1 MKFQFS
7 ILPYQKHTRTSFFFP
22 GNNSHFGFQS
32 VSIALLWNW
41 VPPFPPPHPFGH
53 HQKTLAFRREKWDHH
68 DLTYLHTFKPSV
80 AGVVQWALSTCRSVG
95 LLVWTQEKTNRIISV
110 FDSLL
115 KSLKQ
120 HPIIYITSKI
130 NPKICV
136 LSLGPSQKP
145 ALIWDLV
152 LGKMSRHCKPAL
164 IHRECLV
171 NTHDFGLF

>member
-1 MKFQFS
+1 MVDLVIKFQFS
-7 ILPYQKHTRTSFFFP
+7 ILSYQKHTRTSFFFTS
-22 GNNSHFGFQS
+22 NNRHFGFQS

-120 HPIIYITSKI
+120 HPIIYITPGHIKNQPQNMCPFHRPFSETS
-130 NPKICV
+130 PD
-136 LSLGPSQKP
+136 LGPCPGQNVS
-145 ALIWDLV
+145 AL
-152 LGKMSRHCKPAL
+152 
-164 IHRECLV
+164 
-171 NTHDFGLF
+171 